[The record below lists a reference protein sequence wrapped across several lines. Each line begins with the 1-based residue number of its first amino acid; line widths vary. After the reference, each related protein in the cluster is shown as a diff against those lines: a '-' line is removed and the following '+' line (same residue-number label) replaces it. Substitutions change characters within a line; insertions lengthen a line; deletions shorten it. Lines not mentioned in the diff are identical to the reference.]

1 MFDTAAECDELR
13 CSAIDNEHESKNV
26 VGSGCH
32 VALRCAVCGGFD
44 PATVGHKSVILT
56 SFETFG
62 DEISDYTLT

>member
-1 MFDTAAECDELR
+1 MQRFR
-13 CSAIDNEHESKNV
+13 I
-26 VGSGCH
+26 
-32 VALRCAVCGGFD
+32 D